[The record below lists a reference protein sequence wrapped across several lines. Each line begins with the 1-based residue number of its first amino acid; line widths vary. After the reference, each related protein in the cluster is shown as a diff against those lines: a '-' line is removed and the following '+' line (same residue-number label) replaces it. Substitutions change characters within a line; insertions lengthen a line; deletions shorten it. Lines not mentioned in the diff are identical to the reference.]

1 MGMLWK
7 LFKIVIALCLAIPL
21 SIIVLATAVGVLG
34 ALMGLAVLTL
44 KLAVAGLVAWGM
56 FRLAGVLLC
65 GSRSPRKRKDIKQL
79 APVDPY
85 YEVAMRELDRELGE
99 VSR

>member
-7 LFKIVIALCLAIPL
+7 LFKIVIALALAVPL
-21 SIIVLATAVGVLG
+21 SIIVLATALGVLG
-34 ALMGLAVLTL
+34 ALMGLAILTL
-44 KLAVAGLVAWGM
+44 KLAVVGLVAWGM
-56 FRLAGVLLC
+56 FRLGAFLLR
-65 GSRSPRKRKDIKQL
+65 GSSSPRKRDEIRQL
-79 APVDPY
+79 PPVDPY